1 MLVFPENVLII
12 ILSLCNKENTMKYDY
27 LIVGSGLYGAI
38 FAHEAK
44 AKGKSVLVVDKRPN
58 IAGNVYTE
66 KQEGINVHMY
76 GAHIFHTN
84 DKRVW
89 NYITQF
95 AEFNRFTNSPVANY
109 KGELYSMP
117 FNMYTFNKMWGVV
130 TPEEAAAKIEEQ
142 KKEITGEPKNLEEQ
156 AISLVGRDIY
166 EKLVKGYTEKQW
178 GRDCKELPA
187 FIIKRLPVRL
197 TFDNN
202 YFNALYQGIPIGG
215 YTKMVENLL
224 DGIEVRLNT
233 DYLEHKAELDALA
246 DKVVY
251 TGPID
256 AYFGFKLG
264 TLEYRSVR
272 FENET
277 LDIPNFQGNAAVNY
291 TDRET
296 PWTRIIEHKWFEFGK
311 DEDGN
316 DLPKTIISREYSSE
330 WNAGD
335 EPYYPVNDEKNGQLY
350 AKYKELA
357 DKENGVIFGGRL
369 GEYKYY
375 DMDTTIA
382 SVLDMCEKELG

>member
-1 MLVFPENVLII
+1 
-12 ILSLCNKENTMKYDY
+12 MKYDY

-44 AKGKSVLVVDKRPN
+44 KHGKTVLVLEKRPN
-58 IAGNVYTE
+58 IAGNIYTE
-66 KQEGINVHMY
+66 NIEGINVHKY

-84 DKRVW
+84 NKEVW
-89 NYITQF
+89 QYITQF

-130 TPEEAAAKIEEQ
+130 TPEEAQAKISEQ
-142 KKEITGEPKNLEEQ
+142 RKEIVGTPKNLEEQ
-156 AISLVGRDIY
+156 AISLVGRDVY

-178 GRDCKELPA
+178 GRECVDLPD
-187 FIIKRLPVRL
+187 FIIKRLPVRF

-215 YTKMVENLL
+215 YTKLVSKILE
-224 DGIEVRLNT
+224 GIEVRLNT
-233 DYLEHKAELDALA
+233 DYLKEKSELDKLA
-246 DKVVY
+246 DKIVY

-256 AYFGFKLG
+256 AYFEYKLG
-264 TLEYRSVR
+264 YLEYRSVR
-272 FENET
+272 FENEL

-291 TDRET
+291 TDKET

-311 DEDGN
+311 DVNGN

-330 WNAGD
+330 WKPGD
-335 EPYYPVNDEKNGQLY
+335 EPYYPVNDEKNSNLY
-350 AKYKELA
+350 EEYRKLSVSEPK
-357 DKENGVIFGGRL
+357 VIFGGRL

-375 DMDTTIA
+375 DMDKTIE
-382 SVLDMCEKELG
+382 SVLKVTENLFDKGLQ